1 MKHTVKSAVDY
12 RVQSYLFVTGHAAK
26 LPNLSFH
33 ACMGQDS
40 EAKVVIWIIPG
51 GYLDE

>member
-1 MKHTVKSAVDY
+1 MKHTVKSALDC
-12 RVQSYLFVTGHAAK
+12 RVQSCLFMTEHAAK

-40 EAKVVIWIIPG
+40 EAKVVNLIIPG